1 MKELVFDPL
10 GMEDSSFNIDDIPS
24 DRMAMGY
31 VRGKPETVPY
41 IRDMPAGSLNT
52 TAVDMGKFMQSM
64 LASYNYDEGLLSQN
78 TVKEIFEPSNVG
90 VPADLD
96 FQIGLTWWI
105 VDFQKLPGEFIVGHG
120 GDLPPIIPY

>member
-1 MKELVFDPL
+1 
-10 GMEDSSFNIDDIPS
+10 
-24 DRMAMGY
+24 MGY

-64 LASYNYDEGLLSQN
+64 LASYNSDEGLLSQD
-78 TVKEIFEPSNVG
+78 TVKEIFAPSNVG

-105 VDFQKLPGEFIVGHG
+105 VDFQKLPDEFIVGHG
-120 GDLPPIIPY
+120 GDLPPYHSLLIMLPERNISICVMVNSIEGVGSFST